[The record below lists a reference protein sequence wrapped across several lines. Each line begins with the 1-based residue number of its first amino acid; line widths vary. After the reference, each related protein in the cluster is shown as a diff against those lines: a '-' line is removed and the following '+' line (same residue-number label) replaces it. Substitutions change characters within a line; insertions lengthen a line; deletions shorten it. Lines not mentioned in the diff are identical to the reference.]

1 MIASR
6 LINEDRSDIPWRTDG
21 CDTDEQRDILI
32 IEIAA
37 LAYLMDRAGLAA
49 NGKTG
54 HPSESGRTTGTRHA
68 IKHLKQILNG
78 DPDNQIATKEWKRI
92 KKIEKKS
99 GSEVDLGGRGWPVRP
114 SSR

>member
-1 MIASR
+1 MIATR

-37 LAYLMDRAGLAA
+37 LAYLMNRAGLAA

-68 IKHLKQILNG
+68 IKHLKHRRGDISVDNLLSGRKVIQIPL
-78 DPDNQIATKEWKRI
+78 
-92 KKIEKKS
+92 
-99 GSEVDLGGRGWPVRP
+99 
-114 SSR
+114 